1 MYDTTIVIR
10 KEKKLNL
17 SVLVPHPSMANM
29 MHLAPSPQLATTA
42 KVRRGGNAH

>member
-17 SVLVPHPSMANM
+17 SVSVPHPSMANM